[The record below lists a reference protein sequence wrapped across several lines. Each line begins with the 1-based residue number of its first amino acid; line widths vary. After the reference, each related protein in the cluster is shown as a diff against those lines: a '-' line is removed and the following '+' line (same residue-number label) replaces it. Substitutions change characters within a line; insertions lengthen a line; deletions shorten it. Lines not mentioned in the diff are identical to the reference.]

1 MNMKKKTSLLLL
13 LSLLASM
20 LVAQSNIRLNNDW
33 NKTYIINPASITDVY
48 LTEFNMAAR
57 QQWAGFTGSPT
68 TLFAS
73 GTLYLDDLNTQFGLK
88 IMQDKVGFT
97 STTNIGLTYAYA
109 LTINNYWK
117 LNMGLGLD
125 FQSLGYDISQ
135 VNSPTPNDPTVY
147 SGLLN
152 ESNLNSDI
160 GFELTNK
167 NYRVGI
173 ASQNLFS
180 LFSPINKLFANT
192 NFVYAMYRDYNHDV
206 INLGYGVCGIQY
218 SNLLQMEF
226 NLTAYFKPT
235 AGTNPFQLG
244 LVYRTWSE
252 VGLLFAFDVNPRF
265 RISYSY
271 DYNFSGISNASFGTH
286 ELMLT
291 YRLFKEFKCKNC
303 WY

>member
-1 MNMKKKTSLLLL
+1 MSMKKKTALSLL
-13 LSLLASM
+13 LSLSAIL

-33 NKTYIINPASITDVY
+33 NKMYIVNPASITDVC
-48 LTEFNMAAR
+48 LAEFNMAAR
-57 QQWAGFTGSPT
+57 QQWSGFTGSPT

-88 IMQDKVGFT
+88 AMQDKVGFT
-97 STTNIGLTYAYA
+97 STTNISLTYAYA
-109 LTINNYWK
+109 LTLNNYWK

-125 FQSLGYDISQ
+125 FQSLGYDMSE
-135 VNSPTPNDPTVY
+135 VNSPSDDDPAVY
-147 SGLLN
+147 SRLLN
-152 ESNLNSDI
+152 ESNINSDI
-160 GFELTNK
+160 GFELTSK
-167 NYRVGI
+167 NYRFGI
-173 ASQNLFS
+173 ASQNLLS
-180 LFSPINKLFANT
+180 LFSPINKLFINT
-192 NFVYAMYRDYNHDV
+192 NFIYGMYRDYNHEY

-218 SNLLQMEF
+218 ANFYQMEF